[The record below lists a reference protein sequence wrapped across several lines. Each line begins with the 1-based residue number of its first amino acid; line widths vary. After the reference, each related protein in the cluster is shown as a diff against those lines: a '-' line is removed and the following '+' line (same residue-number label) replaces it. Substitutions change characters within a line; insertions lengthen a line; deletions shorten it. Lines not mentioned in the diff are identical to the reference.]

1 MTHTKAFL
9 IFVGALALAACSREA
24 EPPVAAE
31 QQPIADSPMAEDTS
45 VEPDASVSQAATD
58 FAATCES
65 RLAEAQTL
73 FDELEARQ
81 GEATVASVLEPYNEL
96 ARQVLDG
103 AYESSLMT
111 NVHPDADTREAAAGC
126 EQKFSAMST
135 KINLSREMFDGF
147 LAVDISGEDA
157 ETRHFVQKQLRVFR
171 QNGVD
176 RDEETREAIG
186 ALNDEILKTGQAFD
200 KNIAEDVRSI
210 EVDSAE
216 ALAGMPADW
225 IAARPPGENGMI
237 RITTNYPDY
246 LPLRKY
252 LESDEI
258 RKALTF
264 EFLNRA
270 YPQNEA
276 VLNKLLG
283 QRFEL
288 ARMTGYENW
297 AERATADKMIGSAE
311 NADEF
316 IRNGS
321 AASEPRA
328 RQDYRELLARL
339 QQIDPEATEVNL
351 WQGSFLANLI
361 RKEKYELD
369 SAELRPYFEYEK
381 MREGIFDLVSYLFD
395 LTIRPVDTETWHED
409 VGAYEVSSDGQLLG
423 RFFLDMHPRDGKFGH
438 AAMFQFRAGEK
449 GKHLPEAALV
459 CNFPGGGGE
468 KGYMENTQVQTFLHE
483 FGHLIHWMVMGHQ
496 RWVDNT
502 TPEWDFIEA
511 PSMMLQEWMY
521 DPDTLRK
528 FATNDAGEP
537 IPVDL
542 VEKMDKARNFGQGMF
557 VHGQMFNSALSLNFY
572 NRDPASFELLDMYRE
587 LNQEMT
593 LYPYMDGTHMYTSF
607 GHLNGYSAY
616 YYTYMWSLVIAMDM
630 FSRFEAEGLR
640 NRETSMDYR
649 NKVLAAGGSRPA
661 SEFVADFLGR
671 PYNFDAFQK
680 RLEGSD

>member
-1 MTHTKAFL
+1 MTRTRVFVIFL
-9 IFVGALALAACSREA
+9 TVLALAACSREA
-24 EPPVAAE
+24 EPPAATDQAAVADIAVEVDESAE
-31 QQPIADSPMAEDTS
+31 PE
-45 VEPDASVSQAATD
+45 ASVSQAAAD
-58 FAATCES
+58 FTALCES
-65 RLAEAQTL
+65 RLGEAQNL
-73 FDELEARQ
+73 FDSLVARE
-81 GEATVASVLEPYNEL
+81 GEATVVTVLQPYNEL

-103 AYESSLMT
+103 TYEASLMF
-111 NVHPDADTREAAAGC
+111 NVHPDADARNAAGAC
-126 EQKFSAMST
+126 EQKFSAMT
-135 KINLSREMFDGF
+135 TRINLSREMFDGF
-147 LAVDISGEDA
+147 LAVDISAEDA
-157 ETRHFVQKQLRVFR
+157 KTQHFVAKQLRVFR
-171 QNGVD
+171 LNGVD
-176 RDEETREAIG
+176 RDEETREAIS

-216 ALAGMPADW
+216 ALAGMPEDW
-225 IAARPPGENGMI
+225 IAARPPGDNGMI

-252 LESDEI
+252 VESDEI

-270 YPQNEA
+270 YPQNEV
-276 VLNKLLG
+276 VLNRLLE

-288 ARMTGYENW
+288 AQMTGYENW
-297 AERATADKMIGSAE
+297 AERATANKMIGSAE

-316 IRNGS
+316 IRDGS

-369 SAELRPYFEYEK
+369 SAELRPYFEYQK
-381 MREGIFDLVSYLFD
+381 MRDGIFDLVSYLFN

-409 VGAYEVSSDGQLLG
+409 VGAYEVLSEGQLLG
-423 RFFLDMHPRDGKFGH
+423 RFYLDMHPRDGKYGH
-438 AAMFQFRAGEK
+438 AAMFQLRTGEK
-449 GKHLPEAALV
+449 NKHLPEAVLV

-468 KGYMENTQVQTFLHE
+468 KGYMENTQVQSFLHE

-557 VHGQMFNSALSLNFY
+557 IHGQMFNSALSLNFY

-593 LYPYMDGTHMYTSF
+593 LYPYMDGTHMFTSF

-640 NRETSMDYR
+640 NQETSMDYR
-649 NKVLAAGGSRPA
+649 NKVLAAGGSKPA

-671 PYNFDAFQK
+671 PYNFEAFQK